1 MVRERY
7 KVRDELA
14 SQRDAFFQTVWS
26 EKRRNLYGKMNEK
39 VRRTA
44 EISLIS
50 STIEDFWNRSR
61 FGFALRRSLT
71 EDSQIVMKWSC
82 VGPEGASMIITKR
95 PI

>member
-7 KVRDELA
+7 KVRDKLA

-26 EKRRNLYGKMNEK
+26 EKRRNFYGKMNEK

-50 STIEDFWNRSR
+50 STIYLSGIEA
-61 FGFALRRSLT
+61 ALVLLYA
-71 EDSQIVMKWSC
+71 DH
-82 VGPEGASMIITKR
+82 
-95 PI
+95 